1 MPNRDRISQRRP
13 RSPRRA
19 SCTVLRGVLLVSCAV
34 LGACARYEARPIDP
48 AMTAQAFAA
57 RQLDAPELREAVRE
71 AAPQLAANW
80 PPPSWSRADL
90 LAVALVQNPKLALA
104 RAQMQAAL
112 AKQVGAGATP
122 NPDLNLQSEY
132 ARDESRP
139 WLYGL
144 AFDFALRTPSRRRLD
159 VDVARL
165 AATSARWQLVE
176 QTWAVRRALVDALG
190 EGELARRRME
200 TLDRLLQAQRQWL
213 SAQQRRVELG
223 AEAPGTL
230 ANLRMAVL
238 ELEQQ
243 RAQAG
248 RDAAGAQAALA
259 AVLGLPAQALD
270 GVHADWPD
278 WGAPPSPQAAREAA
292 ERALLARADLAAAIA
307 DYAGAEKQL
316 ERAVARQY
324 PEIHLRPGYYWDHGI
339 AKWPFDVGFELPL
352 FQRNEG
358 EMAEARAAREVA
370 GQRLLAV
377 QADVQGEIEAA
388 RRADAA
394 AAANVSAA
402 QRRLDEARRQA
413 QHAELG
419 LGLGAIDRAE
429 RLGSE
434 TLAVRAELDLL
445 QARAQAQ
452 LARNALEDALRE
464 PLSGPELALRSALRA
479 AAPATNS
486 ASTDGDRP

>member
-1 MPNRDRISQRRP
+1 MS
-13 RSPRRA
+13 A
-19 SCTVLRGVLLVSCAV
+19 
-34 LGACARYEARPIDP
+34 ACARYEPRPIDP
-48 AMTAQAFAA
+48 ATTAQAFAA
-57 RQLDAPELREAVRE
+57 RRLDAPELREAVRDV
-71 AAPQLAANW
+71 APQLAANW

-90 LAVALVQNPKLALA
+90 LAAALVQNSKLALA
-104 RAQMQAAL
+104 RAQTQAAW
-112 AKQVGAGATP
+112 ARQVGAGATP

-132 ARDESRP
+132 ARDETRP
-139 WLYGL
+139 WLYGI

-159 VDVARL
+159 IDVARL
-165 AATSARWQLVE
+165 ATTSARWQLVE
-176 QTWAVRRALVDALG
+176 QTWGVRRALVDALG
-190 EGELARRRME
+190 EGELARRRVE
-200 TLDRLLQAQRQWL
+200 TLDRLLQLQRQWL

-243 RAQAG
+243 RAEAG

-270 GVHADWPD
+270 DVQVDWSD
-278 WGAPPSPQAAREAA
+278 WGTPPEAA
-292 ERALLARADLAAAIA
+292 AAGEAGERALLARADLAAAIA

-324 PEIHLRPGYYWDHGI
+324 PQFHLRPGYYWDHGI
-339 AKWPFDVGFELPL
+339 AKWPLDVGFELPL

-358 EMAEARAAREVA
+358 EIADARAAREVA

-377 QADVQGEIEAA
+377 QAGIQGEIEAA

-394 AAANVSAA
+394 AVTNVNAA

-413 QHAELG
+413 QHAEFG

-429 RLGSE
+429 RLGAQ

-464 PLSGPELALRSALRA
+464 PLSGPELALQSALHRD
-479 AAPATNS
+479 APATNS